1 VGRAACVAVDR
12 LWCCHS
18 VLCSTLCAVLCSTL
32 CAVLCSMP
40 YGVLCC
46 VVQGE
51 FPLDVIPVD
60 DDVLS
65 LELDGAF
72 R

>member
-1 VGRAACVAVDR
+1 MGRAACVAVAACGFVT
-12 LWCCHS
+12 LCCVPRC
-18 VLCSTLCAVLCSTL
+18 VLCCAVVCHAVLCR
-32 CAVLCSMP
+32 
-40 YGVLCC
+40 